1 VIAVVEDIQW
11 ADPTTGEL
19 LGVQVETIESL
30 PILLLV
36 TTRAEVRPS
45 WATRPQVTIQ
55 VLGGLHHR
63 QAMSIINEVVGA
75 SALPT
80 EVIDRFTGRADGG
93 PFFIEELTRTVLER
107 SQRPAEGRPQAA
119 VEPPSVDMVPT
130 SLQASLTAR
139 LDRLGPG
146 KEVAQIGSVIGREF
160 SFQAALALGR
170 IPAKRMEEA
179 LNQLVQAGLVSA
191 RGEPPDVVYSFKHAL
206 VQDAAYASLL
216 RDRRRELHLRLAE
229 ALEKN

>member
-1 VIAVVEDIQW
+1 
-11 ADPTTGEL
+11 
-19 LGVQVETIESL
+19 
-30 PILLLV
+30 
-36 TTRAEVRPS
+36 
-45 WATRPQVTIQ
+45 
-55 VLGGLHHR
+55 
-63 QAMSIINEVVGA
+63 
-75 SALPT
+75 
-80 EVIDRFTGRADGG
+80 
-93 PFFIEELTRTVLER
+93 
-107 SQRPAEGRPQAA
+107 AEGRPQAA

-170 IPAKRMEEA
+170 IPAKRMEGA
-179 LNQLVQAGLVSA
+179 PNQLAQAGLVSA

-229 ALEKN
+229 ALEKNAIRGLTSEPQLIAWHFGEAGVPVKSIDY